1 MSNIYLQNTKFARA
15 NSNQFG
21 AESQIQEATD
31 DWTTYFWNTDRNVI
45 SYVNPDTGAKVN
57 ITEHESAYDHMM
69 TSSKIEWEN
78 STSGAMTKNLAKAV
92 NQAPARS
99 FTPMPSSD
107 EFSDQP
113 EGENKIVEHL
123 KENWIWYASGVG
135 VSAIAVLA
143 AKMMPS
149 RDSGSPNYD
158 NTILPK
164 KRAIMSN
171 RYLQNTK
178 FAKAKRYG
186 S

>member
-21 AESQIQEATD
+21 AESHIQEVTD
-31 DWTTYFWNTDRNVI
+31 DWTTYFWMPTRNVI
-45 SYVNPDTGAKVN
+45 SYVNPDTGVKVK
-57 ITEHESAYDHMM
+57 ITEHESAYNYLTTHPDL
-69 TSSKIEWEN
+69 KWKN

-92 NQAPARS
+92 KQAPAPS

-113 EGENKIVEHL
+113 EGGNQIVEHL

-149 RDSGSPNYD
+149 RDSLTS
-158 NTILPK
+158 
-164 KRAIMSN
+164 
-171 RYLQNTK
+171 
-178 FAKAKRYG
+178 
-186 S
+186 